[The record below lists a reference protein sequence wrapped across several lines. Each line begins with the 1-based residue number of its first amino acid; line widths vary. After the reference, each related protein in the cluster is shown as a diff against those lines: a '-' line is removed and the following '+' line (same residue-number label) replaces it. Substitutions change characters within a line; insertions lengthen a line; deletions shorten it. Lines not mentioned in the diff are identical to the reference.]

1 MKAGRHYAYREK
13 RTPGSPFFK
22 IKYIEKAE
30 GKGQIKI
37 RYEDG
42 PHPGLEEYV
51 RPQSIICPWG
61 QRKAVERDEQ
71 RIQRLADHHAGS
83 RADRA
88 LAWAITAV
96 LCSTGEP
103 SAWCEPDGV
112 TMPEEEIDRIIDR
125 AGLKERAADLHP
137 LAFCDREGNV
147 HLPIE
152 AAEAVGRA
160 FAAAEPETV
169 LMSIE
174 DDAGELKVRGYEPGE
189 RFSHDYLREESPGYA
204 LARQWAGHDQE
215 VEQLRKEIG
224 RLRRLV
230 SMAEHDLRAAGKDL
244 QATKLRR
251 AVEGR

>member
-1 MKAGRHYAYREK
+1 MKIGSHYAYREK
-13 RTPGSPFFK
+13 RTPGSPFLK
-22 IKYIEKAE
+22 VKYLEKVE
-30 GKGQIKI
+30 GKGKIKV

-51 RPQSIICPWG
+51 RPQTIVSSWG
-61 QRKAVERDEQ
+61 QRKAVERDEE
-71 RIQRLADHHAGS
+71 RIQRLADHHVQS

-88 LAWAITAV
+88 LSWAITAV

-112 TMPEEEIDRIIDR
+112 TMPEAEIGRIADR
-125 AGLKERAADLHP
+125 AGLNEEAVDLHA
-137 LAFCDREGNV
+137 LAFCDRDGNV

-152 AAEAVGRA
+152 AAEAVARA

-174 DDAGELKVRGYEPGE
+174 DDVEQLKTRGYAPGE
-189 RFSHDYLREESPGYA
+189 RFSHDYLREKSPGYA
-204 LARQWAGHDQE
+204 LARQWAGHEQE
-215 VEQLRKEIG
+215 VEQLQQEIG

-230 SMAEHDLRAAGKDL
+230 SMAEHDLRAAGKEL
-244 QATKLRR
+244 EAAKLRR